1 MITIGLDFGTH
12 QTKICVENKDGVELS
27 YSFIKFNDEKNK
39 PQYTL
44 PSIIGVGNNGLLS
57 YGYLPSNYKGEIIR
71 YFKQIAFS
79 SEANNNGMS
88 QKDAIYYSIWYI
100 AYIVFDLEKQ
110 YGEFPMQMGVPT
122 DSSPNR
128 LTIAKRI
135 ATSIIA
141 SAYNLVENIFE
152 HDKQMFLETDI
163 DKLREI
169 TEVIEYSDEVK
180 EMCGLLVFPEAYA
193 CLMPI
198 IEQKKIDTGINLM
211 IDIGGGTTDISF
223 FTIENHKA
231 QVYDYTSVN
240 MGLNYLTRADE
251 KLNSSENIHNKERQH
266 ITPERFNSYRDKIEN
281 KCKRLHDNLLREL
294 LKQTNASASS
304 FWDKV
309 KRSPI
314 IFCGGGSTY
323 ESLQI
328 NYVYHK
334 DKKVISEK
342 EWNTKVV
349 ENMDEI
355 IKLNLCS
362 ILFTAYGLAIHKKD
376 DKIQMKLLRDVF
388 EHSRTEKKKKNKK
401 NKKSNFTPLRFGS
414 ANGGMD
420 YYLDYDS
427 WK

>member
-12 QTKICVENKDGVELS
+12 QTKICVENRDGVELS

-100 AYIVFDLEKQ
+100 AYIVFDLENNYKD
-110 YGEFPMQMGVPT
+110 FFIQMGVPT

-128 LTIAKRI
+128 LITAKKI

-141 SAYNLVENIFE
+141 SAYELVVNIFKY
-152 HDKQMFLETDI
+152 DKQTFLETDI

-169 TEVIEYSDEVK
+169 TEIINYSDTY
-180 EMCGLLVFPEAYA
+180 GLLVFPEAYA

-198 IEQKKIDTGINLM
+198 IEQKKINTGINLM

-223 FTIENHKA
+223 FTIENNKA

-251 KLNSSENIHNKERQH
+251 KVSSSKNIHNKERQK
-266 ITPERFNSYRDKIEN
+266 FNLVRLNTYLSEIQNRCKQIHDNILNELREIEN
-281 KCKRLHDNLLREL
+281 MTPKD
-294 LKQTNASASS
+294 
-304 FWDKV
+304 FWRKV
-309 KRSPI
+309 KQSPL

-323 ESLQI
+323 ESLQY
-328 NYVYHK
+328 NYVYHQ
-334 DKKVISEK
+334 DKKVITEK

-349 ENMDEI
+349 EDIDEI
-355 IKLNLCS
+355 IRLKLCP
-362 ILFTAYGLAIHKKD
+362 ILFTAYGLSMYKRDDNIEMKPLSDVFKHIKD
-376 DKIQMKLLRDVF
+376 DKKGK
-388 EHSRTEKKKKNKK
+388 H
-401 NKKSNFTPLRFGS
+401 TPLRFGS
-414 ANGGMD
+414 ANEGMD